1 MKCGVL
7 FSGGKDSVYAAY
19 IAKKS
24 GHKISCLI
32 SIFSENPESYMF
44 HTPSITKVKKQAET
58 MNIPLI
64 VQRTKGV
71 KEEELVDLE
80 KAIKK
85 AIEKY
90 GIEGIVTGAVA
101 SVYQANRIQ
110 KICDKLDLE
119 CFNPLWQ
126 KNPEEYWDDLLK
138 NGFEIIIIGVS
149 AEGMG
154 KEWLGQ
160 KIDRKML
167 NKLKEMERKFRIHL
181 SFEGGEAET
190 FVVDCPLFYKKL
202 RILRSEKKFSKS
214 SGIYNIIKIALDDK

>member
-7 FSGGKDSVYAAY
+7 FSGGKDSAYAAY

-44 HTPSITKVKKQAET
+44 HTPSITKVKKQAEA

-64 VQRTKGV
+64 IQRTKGV

-80 KAIKK
+80 TAIKK

-90 GIEGIVTGAVA
+90 EIEGIVTGAVA
-101 SVYQANRIQ
+101 SVYQASRVQ

-126 KNPEEYWDDLLK
+126 KNPEEYWDELLK
-138 NGFEIIIIGVS
+138 NGFEIIIVGVS
-149 AEGMG
+149 AEGMDQ
-154 KEWLGQ
+154 EWLGR
-160 KIDRKML
+160 KINRKML
-167 NKLKEMERKFRIHL
+167 NKLKEIEKKFRIHL
-181 SFEGGEAET
+181 LFEGGEAET
-190 FVVDCPLFYKKL
+190 FVLNCPLFSKGLVIKNKKIFGNKNSWRMEVEL
-202 RILRSEKKFSKS
+202 E
-214 SGIYNIIKIALDDK
+214 

>member
-7 FSGGKDSVYAAY
+7 FSGGKDSAYAAFLAIKDGY
-19 IAKKS
+19 EV
-24 GHKISCLI
+24 SCLI

-44 HTPSITKVKKQAET
+44 HTPSITKVKKQAEV
-58 MNIPLI
+58 MKIPLI
-64 VQRTKGV
+64 VQRTKGE
-71 KEEELVDLE
+71 KEKELVDLE
-80 KAIKK
+80 NAIKK

-90 GIEGIVTGAVA
+90 GIEGIVTGAIA
-101 SVYQANRIQ
+101 SVYQASRVQ

-126 KNPEEYWDDLLK
+126 KNPEEYWDELLK

-149 AEGMG
+149 ADGMG
-154 KEWLGQ
+154 QEWLGQ

-167 NKLKEMERKFRIHL
+167 NKLKEIERKFRIHL

-190 FVVDCPLFYKKL
+190 FVLNCPLFRRKL
-202 RILRSEKKFSKS
+202 EIKDKQ
-214 SGIYNIIKIALDDK
+214 IIGKRNSWKIEIELE